1 MTKKILVIVEDE
13 IATTI
18 NFGDTDND
26 FYRAL
31 IVEPES
37 IRQDTFDVKNGDTY
51 DPETGMF
58 YRDGEVVPSKYS
70 PGKARFA
77 LVKDNVAKFAVEFP
91 YEEELLIAAFSSNP
105 IFEEISNDESL
116 ARV

>member
-1 MTKKILVIVEDE
+1 MTKKIIVIIDDE

-18 NFGDTDND
+18 NFADTDND

-31 IVEPES
+31 VLEPDS
-37 IRQDTFDVKNGDTY
+37 IRQDTFDVKNGDIY

-58 YRDGEVVPSKYS
+58 TRDGNMVPTKYS
-70 PGKARFA
+70 PGNARFA
-77 LVKDNVAKFAVEFP
+77 LVKDNIAKFAVEFP
-91 YEEELLIAAFSSNP
+91 YSEELLVAAFSSSP
-105 IFEEISNDESL
+105 IFEEVTNDESL